1 MQFWLCAIT
10 LLIGIGIGCFLMS
23 LRNPDKQAQTKLEYD
38 LKHRLGPDGKPLN
51 PQNDYERH
59 LYARSLKLKGKSRA
73 QVARALF
80 DLGMDDIPALK
91 RNRYIAD
98 ILESALVGFGGNL
111 PAFEEVK
118 TK

>member
-1 MQFWLCAIT
+1 MQVWLCIIT

-23 LRNPDKQAQTKLEYD
+23 LRNPDRQAKSKLEYD
-38 LKHRLGPDGKPLN
+38 LKHRLGPDGKPIY

-59 LYARSLKLKGKSRA
+59 LYALSLRRQGKNRME
-73 QVARALF
+73 VAKALF
-80 DLGMDDIPALK
+80 DLGLDDIPALK

-98 ILESALVGFGGNL
+98 ILESAIVGFGGNL